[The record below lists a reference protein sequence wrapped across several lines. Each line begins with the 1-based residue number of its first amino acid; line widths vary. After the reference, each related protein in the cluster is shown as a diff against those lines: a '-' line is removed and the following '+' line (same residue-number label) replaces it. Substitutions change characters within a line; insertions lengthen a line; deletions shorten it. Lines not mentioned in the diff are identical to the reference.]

1 MEVTMKGY
9 KWNSEERVWEVSEGW
24 RSWGVVT
31 ALSSYLITL
40 AVMLWYAIVGLIAAL
55 PFIVIAI
62 VVGFVTYLI
71 ASAFK

>member
-1 MEVTMKGY
+1 
-9 KWNSEERVWEVSEGW
+9 VSSLKYDPESNTFVETKGW